1 MSQFADTSKT
11 DLAFGVQTN
20 EVTQQTALNKL
31 RNTGSSLQ
39 FTAES
44 VQSQEIRADRNVTDI
59 IRTQSSVSGNIDFE
73 LSYATFDA
81 FLEGVLSAT
90 KTGTGT
96 AIDPFTIVNGTQKKY
111 FTLERSFETGVTD
124 QFEQYLSC
132 EVDTMSLSIAASEI
146 ITGSMGLIGLS
157 ASQSTSSVD
166 VDGYAPANT
175 NRVFNSVNM
184 VNSVLEG
191 GVEYKSTI
199 QSLSLDIANNKRESR
214 AIGSEAPSVIGDGQ
228 FVVTGQITVYFK
240 DNVLYDKF
248 LNETVTSLSVE
259 LEDDAGNMMI
269 FTMPKVIY
277 TNVAREIPGNNED
290 VLVVLDYQAIYDS
303 GISGSIMIEMINA

>member
-1 MSQFADTSKT
+1 MSCFSDTSKS
-11 DLAFGVQTN
+11 DLAFGVQIDGT
-20 EVTQQTALNKL
+20 TQQTSLNKL

-44 VQSQEIRADRNVTDI
+44 TQSQEIRADRNVTDI
-59 IRTQSSVSGNIDFE
+59 IRTQSSVSGNVDFE
-73 LSYATFDA
+73 LSYATFDP
-81 FLEGVLSAT
+81 FIEGVLSST

-96 AIDPFTIVNGTQKKY
+96 AIDPYTIVNGVEKKY
-111 FTLERSFETGVTD
+111 FTLERSFETGATD
-124 QFEQYLSC
+124 QYEQYGSC
-132 EVDTMSLSIAASEI
+132 EVDTMSLNIAASEI
-146 ITGSMGLIGLS
+146 ITGSMGLIGLG
-157 ASQSTSSVD
+157 ATQSTTSID
-166 VDGYAPANT
+166 ADGYAPANT

-191 GVEYKSTI
+191 GTEYKSNV

-214 AIGSEAPSVIGDGQ
+214 AIGSEAPSCIGDGQ

-248 LNETVTSLSVE
+248 LNETVTSLVIE
-259 LEDDAGNMMI
+259 LEDDAGNQMI
-269 FTMPKVIY
+269 ITMPKVLY

-290 VLVVLDYQAIYDS
+290 VLVVLDYQAIYDA
-303 GISGSIMIEMINA
+303 GISGTIQIEMIDA